1 MEMRS
6 RNLFLYSL
14 FLLLFNPTVSQNFT
28 FDFPSFN
35 PTNLTLLG
43 DSHVKDGVLSLTR
56 RSRAPSS
63 SSGSALYKNPIR
75 FFDKHAASFSTRFT
89 FRIESVN
96 AWSSGGGFSFFLSP
110 ENHTLGSPGGFL
122 GLMDSTQIT
131 KNRFVAVEFDTEQ
144 DLQFDDPDE
153 NHVGLDIDTIVSV
166 KTGSAMPGGINLKS
180 GFSTTAWIDYYSPE
194 KIEVFL
200 SYSTLKP
207 QTPVMEVEIDLSG
220 YLNDSMFLGF
230 SASAERSTEQH
241 FIHNWSFQISGITA
255 PAPTIHSHNLDSDS
269 PVPGRQQFQ
278 VFLILVLGICGAA
291 FVCAVLLVFWWS
303 SMKKTKQEVAN
314 TVDDAAEAVAESCR
328 QFSYKELRSA
338 TRGFSSKNII
348 GQGALGTVYKACFRG
363 SDNIAAVKRLKHSRA
378 EFVAELSTIARLS
391 HRNLLRLQG
400 WCAEKGEFLVVYDY
414 MPNGS
419 LDKALYRETGE
430 ETSLKWPHRY
440 NIAVGLASV
449 LTYLHQEQ
457 ESNQQVI
464 HSDLK
469 PSNVML
475 DSSYTPRLG
484 DFGLSWLMDHD
495 KNPTGTMGYVAPEYV
510 LYGQATEES
519 DVYSYGVVA
528 LEVACGRRPGKG
540 KKMEGLVD
548 WVWRLHYEGR
558 IIEAA
563 DRRLNG
569 EFSEDEMRKV
579 LLVGLSCANPD
590 STERPSMKRVLQ
602 TLMNEVETMVVPR
615 IKPTLTFSNTLLL
628 RTNEILSDDEKSGFL
643 EINLRSDSIEEE
655 RDVAV

>member
-14 FLLLFNPTVSQNFT
+14 FLLLFNPTGSQNFT

-63 SSGSALYKNPIR
+63 SSGSAMYKNPIR
-75 FFDKHAASFSTRFT
+75 FFDKHASSFSTRFT

-153 NHVGLDIDTIVSV
+153 NHVGLDIETIVSV
-166 KTGSAMPGGINLKS
+166 KTGSAMRGGINLKS
-180 GFSTTAWIDYYSPE
+180 GFSTTAWIDYYSQE

-207 QTPVMEVEIDLSG
+207 QTPIMEVEIDLSG

-255 PAPTIHSHNLDSDS
+255 PGPTIHSHNLDSDS
-269 PVPGRQQFQ
+269 PVPGKQQFQ
-278 VFLILVLGICGAA
+278 VFFILVLGICGAA

-303 SMKKTKQEVAN
+303 SMKKTKQESMN
-314 TVDDAAEAVAESCR
+314 TVDDAAEVVAEPWR

-348 GQGALGTVYKACFRG
+348 GQGASGTVYKACFR
-363 SDNIAAVKRLKHSRA
+363 
-378 EFVAELSTIARLS
+378 
-391 HRNLLRLQG
+391 
-400 WCAEKGEFLVVYDY
+400 
-414 MPNGS
+414 
-419 LDKALYRETGE
+419 
-430 ETSLKWPHRY
+430 
-440 NIAVGLASV
+440 
-449 LTYLHQEQ
+449 
-457 ESNQQVI
+457 
-464 HSDLK
+464 
-469 PSNVML
+469 
-475 DSSYTPRLG
+475 
-484 DFGLSWLMDHD
+484 
-495 KNPTGTMGYVAPEYV
+495 
-510 LYGQATEES
+510 
-519 DVYSYGVVA
+519 
-528 LEVACGRRPGKG
+528 EVACGRRPGKG

-615 IKPTLTFSNTLLL
+615 VKPTLTFSNTLLL